1 MINAKAIDQMKE
13 GVVLL
18 NFARDVLVDEEALI
32 SGLESGKIRKY
43 VTDFATPEI
52 AKAKNTL
59 VTPHLGAS
67 TEESE
72 ENCAEMAVKQVRDF
86 LENGN
91 IKNSVNYP
99 TCSLGN
105 CSDIGRVTIC
115 HKNMPNMIAQFS
127 KAFGDSGINISDIT
141 SKSKGDYAYCIID
154 VASTPKRDIVD
165 KLNEI
170 EGVLR
175 VTVIK

>member
-1 MINAKAIDQMKE
+1 
-13 GVVLL
+13 
-18 NFARDVLVDEEALI
+18 
-32 SGLESGKIRKY
+32 
-43 VTDFATPEI
+43 
-52 AKAKNTL
+52 
-59 VTPHLGAS
+59 
-67 TEESE
+67 
-72 ENCAEMAVKQVRDF
+72 
-86 LENGN
+86 
-91 IKNSVNYP
+91 
-99 TCSLGN
+99 
-105 CSDIGRVTIC
+105 
-115 HKNMPNMIAQFS
+115 MPNMIAQFS